1 MAVTECIA
9 VPVCIAHAFI
19 LDVFILSV
27 VFDVC
32 KQDLSDVDC

>member
-1 MAVTECIA
+1 VAVSKCC
-9 VPVCIAHAFI
+9 VPVCIAHAFL

-27 VFDVC
+27 MFDVC